1 MTWIAICGGGT
12 TVSLILGMKPELIPP
27 DNSSQGVTKLD
38 WVAVWFNDKKV
49 KTTMSPTAASIVS
62 GV

>member
-1 MTWIAICGGGT
+1 
-12 TVSLILGMKPELIPP
+12 VLLILGMKPESIPLGK
-27 DNSSQGVTKLD
+27 NSQGVPKLD
-38 WVAVWFNDKKV
+38 WVAVWFNDSKV